1 MVWFVVIA
9 PITRIMRMFQ
19 MLPRCRSVVV
29 GLASLAALMV
39 VDQATA
45 DAAALVSHQAV
56 YDIRLGKTRSGG
68 GIVGA
73 SGLSTLELRRDCEGW
88 IVVQRMSTE
97 LGLTGDRSMRQ
108 LLEYSS
114 WEAVD
119 GSRFQFVFRS
129 RLDAETETF
138 SGDAATGTP
147 GTVRFREP
155 AVKDVALP
163 EGSVFPI
170 AHTQMLIDHAV
181 AGKHLVSRQV
191 FDGTEDKDPPNVSAF
206 IGARKAAGQHGF
218 GKLSP
223 LADRPGWT
231 IRMAYHDAGSTAA
244 EPSFE
249 VSMLQLDNGVAPYIV
264 LDYQDFSLILELR
277 RIEALPPNSC

>member
-1 MVWFVVIA
+1 
-9 PITRIMRMFQ
+9 MFHP
-19 MLPRCRSVVV
+19 LPRRRFCVV
-29 GLASLAALMV
+29 GLAALAVLIL
-39 VDQATA
+39 VDQTAA
-45 DAAALVSHQAV
+45 DAAALVSHQAI
-56 YDIRLGKTRSGG
+56 YDIRLGRTRSGG
-68 GIVGA
+68 GIIEA
-73 SGLSTLELRRDCEGW
+73 RGLSTLELRRECEGW

-97 LGLTGDRSMRQ
+97 LGLTGNRSMRQ

-114 WEAVD
+114 WEALD
-119 GSRFQFVFRS
+119 GSRFQFVFKS
-129 RLDAETETF
+129 RLDEETEIF
-138 SGDAATGTP
+138 SGDATLGAP
-147 GTVRFREP
+147 GTVRFREL
-155 AVKDVALP
+155 AVKDLVLP

-181 AGKHLVSRQV
+181 AGKHLISRQV
-191 FDGTEDKDPPNVSAF
+191 FDGKEDKAPPNVSAF

-231 IRMAYHDAGSTAA
+231 IRMAYHDAGSTEA